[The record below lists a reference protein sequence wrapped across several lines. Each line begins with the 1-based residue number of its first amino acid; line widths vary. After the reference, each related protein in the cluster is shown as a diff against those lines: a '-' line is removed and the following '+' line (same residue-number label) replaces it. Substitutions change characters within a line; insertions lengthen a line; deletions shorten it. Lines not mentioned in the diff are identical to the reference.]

1 MFKRFSVNDSV
12 LDQTDFAKDEVQY
25 NLIYRI
31 SEYEDAVKIKSDD
44 EKLIFTQSAG
54 HNPWLWISQEIDL
67 EQRRELIQ
75 KLVEYVK
82 DQEFPGVSAEPETA
96 QLFAESFCEFH
107 EQLFH
112 TYMMLEAYHCLV
124 VKKSANVGG
133 YLRLATEE
141 YSTTIAGF
149 MAGFSE
155 DAFGRPVQPVTMLPM
170 AKEAASSGRLY
181 LWIDDDIPVS
191 MANIAHQTSRHA
203 RINDVYTPRTHRKKG
218 YASAI
223 VAELCSQLLHEE
235 VTPML
240 YADAKNR
247 DSNKVYQS
255 IGFVEAGRIADIKFD
270 LRP

>member
-1 MFKRFSVNDSV
+1 MFKRFTVADHV
-12 LDQTDFAKDEVQY
+12 LDQKDFARDEVQY

-31 SEYEDAVKIKSDD
+31 REYEDAVRIKSED
-44 EKLIFTQSAG
+44 EKLIFTQSPG
-54 HNPWLWISQEIDL
+54 YNPWLWISQEMGL
-67 EQRRELIQ
+67 EQRRDLIQ
-75 KLVEYVK
+75 KLVEYVR
-82 DQEFPGVSAEPETA
+82 DHDFPGVSAEPETA
-96 QLFAESFCEFH
+96 QLFAESFCEFQ
-107 EQLFH
+107 EKLFH

-124 VKKSANVGG
+124 VKKPANVEG

-141 YSTTIAGF
+141 YSTTIAEF

-155 DAFGRPVQPVTMLPM
+155 DAFGKPVQPEMMLPT
-170 AKEAASSGRLY
+170 AEEAVNSGRLY
-181 LWIDDDIPVS
+181 LWIVDDTPVS
-191 MANIAHQTSRHA
+191 MANIAHQTLRHA
-203 RINDVYTPRTHRKKG
+203 RINDVYTPRAHRKKG

-223 VAELCSQLLHEE
+223 VAEICSHLLYDE

-240 YADAKNR
+240 YADAQNP

>member
-1 MFKRFSVNDSV
+1 MF
-12 LDQTDFAKDEVQY
+12 
-25 NLIYRI
+25 
-31 SEYEDAVKIKSDD
+31 
-44 EKLIFTQSAG
+44 
-54 HNPWLWISQEIDL
+54 WILQDMGL
-67 EQRRELIQ
+67 EQIRDLIQ

-82 DQEFPGVSAEPETA
+82 DHDFPGVSGEPETA
-96 QLFAESFCEFH
+96 QLFAEAFCEFH
-107 EQLFH
+107 EKFFH

-124 VKKSANVGG
+124 VKKPANVEG

-141 YSTTIAGF
+141 YSTTIAEF

-155 DAFGRPVQPVTMLPM
+155 DAFGKPVQPKLMFPM

-181 LWIDDDIPVS
+181 LWGVDDIPVS

-203 RINDVYTPRTHRKKG
+203 RIIDVYTLRAHRKKG

-223 VAELCSQLLHEE
+223 VAEICSQLLHEE
-235 VTPML
+235 VTPVL
-240 YADAKNR
+240 YADAKNP

-255 IGFVEAGRIADIKFD
+255 IGFVEAGKIADIKFD